1 MGRYLRAGWQELLW
15 GDAAGIRR
23 RVDLPVELRREDG
36 TRSYFVAERPLLEE
50 APRQDPEL
58 VHALQLPGEKV
69 LLRRLRVPKVLEL
82 ELEAAVAL
90 EVRTHSPFA
99 SGNTVFGWR
108 VVARSADWIDVSI
121 AIAARSD
128 VQAWLA
134 EPGTFSNKLPEV
146 WVLDDAGSA
155 IVLQGFGEGR
165 RQHAYLRRIA
175 AAALRI
181 CFIILCLLVLLAL
194 PGIVRTLQVERMAAY
209 LEDAQ
214 ADAAEAQAL
223 RETLVAENLRVA
235 EFQSMLEQAVDHAEI
250 LERVS
255 RLTPGEVYLQS
266 YNLQGQRLRLN
277 GFALNAGAY
286 MQLLRDEAEFA
297 EVQTQSAFNRDRRT
311 GLERFAL
318 DIRLVAKAGEGT
330 P

>member
-1 MGRYLRAGWQELLW
+1 
-15 GDAAGIRR
+15 
-23 RVDLPVELRREDG
+23 
-36 TRSYFVAERPLLEE
+36 
-50 APRQDPEL
+50 
-58 VHALQLPGEKV
+58 
-69 LLRRLRVPKVLEL
+69 
-82 ELEAAVAL
+82 
-90 EVRTHSPFA
+90 
-99 SGNTVFGWR
+99 
-108 VVARSADWIDVSI
+108 
-121 AIAARSD
+121 
-128 VQAWLA
+128 
-134 EPGTFSNKLPEV
+134 
-146 WVLDDAGSA
+146 
-155 IVLQGFGEGR
+155 
-165 RQHAYLRRIA
+165 
-175 AAALRI
+175 
-181 CFIILCLLVLLAL
+181 
-194 PGIVRTLQVERMAAY
+194 MAAY

-286 MQLLRDEAEFA
+286 MQLLRDEAGFA